1 MVADG
6 TTRCSTGI
14 RSRKNIKSWR
24 EASEYLHRLGRARF
38 LRREGSVLTCDM
50 VALRQEVEKD
60 DVGQWQRLPIAVGYC
75 SCGAAYPS
83 RVQRGGNREA
93 RRRRQRANRES
104 LRDVGTISRTL
115 AQSLSPYQGG
125 SDLRNPEIA
134 GKLQILRD
142 FSSFSVVDGNKN
154 LSQKD
159 VPMYV
164 GLKSHTS
171 SVETKNLEKPE
182 KTGVEEKSAKIQK
195 KERQVEDGLLL
206 VVSASIYGKPVRA
219 LIDSGATRCFVTP
232 TCVAAVG

>member
-60 DVGQWQRLPIAVGYC
+60 DVGQWQRLPITVGYC

-104 LRDVGTISRTL
+104 LRDFGTISRTL
-115 AQSLSPYQGG
+115 AKSLSPFQGG
-125 SDLRNPEIA
+125 SDSRNPEIT
-134 GKLQILRD
+134 GKLQVLRD
-142 FSSFSVVDGNKN
+142 FSSFSAAEGNEN
-154 LSQKD
+154 LSHKD
-159 VPMYV
+159 VPMYM
-164 GLKSHTS
+164 GLRSHTS
-171 SVETKNLEKPE
+171 SVETKNLEKTE
-182 KTGVEEKSAKIQK
+182 KVGVQEKSVKI
-195 KERQVEDGLLL
+195 E
-206 VVSASIYGKPVRA
+206 
-219 LIDSGATRCFVTP
+219 
-232 TCVAAVG
+232 